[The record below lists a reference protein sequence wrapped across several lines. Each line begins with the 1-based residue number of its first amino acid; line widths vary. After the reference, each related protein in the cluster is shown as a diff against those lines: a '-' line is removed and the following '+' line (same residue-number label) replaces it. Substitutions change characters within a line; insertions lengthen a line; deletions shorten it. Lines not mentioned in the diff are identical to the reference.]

1 MYLQPLMKTT
11 LMTLLF
17 TALVA
22 GGWAQKF
29 AYIDSDYVLLHI
41 PEYAEA
47 QQTLNQLAI
56 DWQAEIEAKMQAVER
71 LELAYR
77 AERVLLT
84 PEMRA
89 KREQDITAKREEA
102 RALQREKFGV
112 EGELFRQRQ
121 ELIQPIQDLIFEE
134 LKEIASGSSYMVIFD
149 KSNQSN
155 MLYTNPKYDISD
167 RLIKKLGYVPGETV
181 EPEGGKDDGK
191 GDSLMDR
198 GRDAV
203 NGAKDSARD
212 KINGATGGRGG
223 SGDRG
228 TVSRPGSKN

>member
-89 KREQDITAKREEA
+89 KREQDITGKREEA

-167 RLIKKLGYVPGETV
+167 RLIKALGFVPGETIEAE
-181 EPEGGKDDGK
+181 EPDEEGGESLLDKARGAVDGAT
-191 GDSLMDR
+191 
-198 GRDAV
+198 DAV
-203 NGAKDSARD
+203 RGAAGGAVQGARGGIAPSNSRD
-212 KINGATGGRGG
+212 KN
-223 SGDRG
+223 
-228 TVSRPGSKN
+228 

>member
-1 MYLQPLMKTT
+1 MKTT
-11 LMTLLF
+11 LLTLLLA
-17 TALVA
+17 TLSL

-56 DWQAEIEAKMQAVER
+56 DWQAEIEAKMEAVER

-89 KREQDITAKREEA
+89 KREEDIQAKREEA
-102 RALQREKFGV
+102 RALQKEKFGV

-167 RLIKKLGYVPGETV
+167 RLIKALGYVPGETI
-181 EPEGGKDDGK
+181 EAEEQGEEEGGE
-191 GDSLMDR
+191 SLLDKAR
-198 GRDAV
+198 GAAERGTDAV
-203 NGAKDSARD
+203 RGAAGGARGGISPGTTRD
-212 KINGATGGRGG
+212 K
-223 SGDRG
+223 D
-228 TVSRPGSKN
+228 

>member
-167 RLIKKLGYVPGETV
+167 RLIKALGFVPGETIEAE
-181 EPEGGKDDGK
+181 EPDKEGGESLRDKARGAVDGAT
-191 GDSLMDR
+191 
-198 GRDAV
+198 DAV
-203 NGAKDSARD
+203 RGAAGGAVQGARGGIAPSNSRD
-212 KINGATGGRGG
+212 KN
-223 SGDRG
+223 
-228 TVSRPGSKN
+228 